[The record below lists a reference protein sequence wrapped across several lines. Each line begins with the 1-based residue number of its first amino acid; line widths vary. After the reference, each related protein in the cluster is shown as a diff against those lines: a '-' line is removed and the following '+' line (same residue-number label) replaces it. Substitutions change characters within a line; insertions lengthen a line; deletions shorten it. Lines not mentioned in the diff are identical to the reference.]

1 MSQTERLWKS
11 KTETEWRSVLDRY
24 WGYVKP
30 SHLKVEKEFDSL
42 DSNTIKE
49 MDAEQW
55 YDFLLY
61 KYFYWK
67 YTAPN
72 RYRTT
77 TIQLKKYL
85 EIPDGLNDLN
95 LIKKSIFSFDK
106 NDILKGLQISKQ
118 IKGLG
123 TAGASGLL
131 AVLFPSYFATVD
143 QFAVKALSE
152 INDLAERPYI
162 SSINPDQ
169 IKIKE
174 AVLLIKI
181 MKEKAK
187 FLNVEFKT
195 NFWTPRKVDMVLW
208 IVAR

>member
-11 KTETEWRSVLDRY
+11 KQEIEWRSVLNRY
-24 WGYVKP
+24 WDYVKP

-49 MDAEQW
+49 MDANQW
-55 YDFLLY
+55 FDFLLN

-72 RYRTT
+72 RYKTT

-85 EIPDGLNDLN
+85 DTSNGLNDLH
-95 LIKKSIFSFDK
+95 LIKKGIFVLDK
-106 NDILKGLQISKQ
+106 NDILKGLKITSQ

-143 QFAVKALSE
+143 QFAVKALTE
-152 INDLAERPYI
+152 VNDLPERPYI
-162 SSINPDQ
+162 ISMNPDQ

-174 AVLLIKI
+174 AVILIKI

-187 FLNVEFKT
+187 LLNDDFKT
-195 NFWTPRKVDMVLW
+195 SFWTPRKVDMVLW
-208 IVAR
+208 TIGR

>member
-11 KTETEWRSVLDRY
+11 KQEIEWRSVLNRY
-24 WGYVKP
+24 WDYVKP

-42 DSNTIKE
+42 DSNTIKK
-49 MDAEQW
+49 MDANQW
-55 YDFLLY
+55 YDFLLN

-72 RYRTT
+72 RFKTT
-77 TIQLKKYL
+77 TTQLKKYL
-85 EIPDGLNDLN
+85 DTSNGLNDLH
-95 LIKKSIFSFDK
+95 LIKKGIFILDK
-106 NDILKGLQISKQ
+106 NDILEGLKIASQ

-131 AVLFPSYFATVD
+131 AVFFPSYFATVD
-143 QFAVKALSE
+143 QFAVKALAE
-152 INDLAERPYI
+152 VNDLPERPYI
-162 SSINPDQ
+162 ISMNPDQ

-174 AVLLIKI
+174 AVILIKI

-187 FLNVEFKT
+187 VLNTDFRT
-195 NFWTPRKVDMVLW
+195 SFWTPRKIDMVLW
-208 IVAR
+208 TIGR